1 MTRMLTLTIGA
12 AVIAAAATAATAS
25 ASGRIARRNGM
36 QQGRIAQGIASGQL
50 TAREAVRLER
60 REVGLHREVG
70 AMRRANGGVLT
81 PAERGLVNR
90 QQNRLSHGIW
100 RLKHNDVCRHR

>member
-1 MTRMLTLTIGA
+1 MNATRLRIAIGT
-12 AVIAAAATAATAS
+12 AVVALGAMAATAGAA
-25 ASGRIARRNGM
+25 APIHQRKVN
-36 QQGRIAQGIASGQL
+36 QQLRIAQGLKGGQL
-50 TAREAVRLER
+50 TAREAGRLER

-70 AMRRANGGVLT
+70 AMRRANGGALT

-100 RLKHNDVCRHR
+100 RLKHNDRRR

>member
-1 MTRMLTLTIGA
+1 MTRTRLALTIGTA
-12 AVIAAAATAATAS
+12 MVAAAATAGVAS
-25 ASGRIARRNGM
+25 AGGRIGRREGV
-36 QQGRIAQGIASGQL
+36 QQGRIARGIAGGQF

-100 RLKHNDVCRHR
+100 RLKHNDRRR